1 MGVAQKKGAITHF
14 WRGQLGRGV
23 APGRKGIAEAK
34 NRSQGLRW
42 SSATSATST
51 QFRALE
57 SVLMPGNQVCQPG
70 SRDRGRDKGLAYDW
84 ELKECLLPVQRV
96 SEPGPVYA
104 VAKPTPGFLLQLLDS
119 VRCRRGSFGQV
130 VATWSEAASL
140 LVLGWVSRLRGGGAE
155 ARGLAVQRSYGAEVE
170 RGG

>member
-1 MGVAQKKGAITHF
+1 MPPLPPLHSSGPLKVFSCQETRSANQ
-14 WRGQLGRGV
+14 
-23 APGRKGIAEAK
+23 APGTGA
-34 NRSQGLRW
+34 GL
-42 SSATSATST
+42 
-51 QFRALE
+51 
-57 SVLMPGNQVCQPG
+57 V
-70 SRDRGRDKGLAYDW
+70 YDW

-104 VAKPTPGFLLQLLDS
+104 VAKPTPGFLLQLLDP

-130 VATWSEAASL
+130 VATWLEAASL

-155 ARGLAVQRSYGAEVE
+155 AWGLAVQRSYGAEVE